1 MRPPMLSGHLQMTYD
16 HAALAG
22 SGSMTFRELLRRRR
36 MVRHYLREPV
46 GRETLERIVS
56 TVRRAPSAGYSQ
68 GQRLLVVS
76 ERALLDE
83 LAAWEQREAPEGV
96 EPWFGTAAAH
106 VLVLVREDDYHD
118 RYREPDKLQD
128 GAEIEWP
135 VPFWF
140 VDAGAALMLILLAAI
155 DEGLAAGVYGVA
167 REDEKF
173 LRGLLKI
180 PSELSIVAGVTLG
193 KAAPDPEWSTRASR
207 FKQRR
212 RPPDDVVH
220 WQSWST

>member
-1 MRPPMLSGHLQMTYD
+1 
-16 HAALAG
+16 
-22 SGSMTFRELLRRRR
+22 

-46 GRETLERIVS
+46 DRETLERVVR
-56 TVRRAPSAGYSQ
+56 TVRRAPSAGFSQ

-76 ERALLDE
+76 EQPLLDE

-155 DEGLAAGVYGVA
+155 DEGLAAGVYGIP
-167 REDEKF
+167 REDEAF
-173 LRGLLKI
+173 VRGLLKI
-180 PSELSIVAGVTLG
+180 PSDLAIVAGVTLG
-193 KAAPDPEWSTRASR
+193 KPAPDPEWSTRASR
-207 FKQRR
+207 FTRR
-212 RPPDDVVH
+212 RRRLDDLVR
-220 WQSWST
+220 WQSWGA